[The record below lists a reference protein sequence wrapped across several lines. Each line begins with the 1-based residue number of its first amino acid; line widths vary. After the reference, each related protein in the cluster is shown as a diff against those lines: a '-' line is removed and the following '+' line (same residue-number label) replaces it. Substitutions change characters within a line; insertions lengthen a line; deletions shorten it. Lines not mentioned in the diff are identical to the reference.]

1 MSDDDRRVRRTRSAL
16 QAALLGLLADRS
28 YTEITI
34 SEVIERADVG
44 RSTFYAHYRDKDD
57 LFADAID
64 VLRTDLASVDAPPGP
79 GRLSFSLPF
88 LEHLDV
94 NRALARTTLSSSADS
109 PMMRDIERMLVGQ
122 VRAELRTWAPEAPA
136 SLIGQA
142 AAAAVGAFLALVEQ
156 WLARAPAAEPRAVDV
171 LFQGLVVPGLTATL
185 AEASAQRLGC
195 AAASGRSP
203 AR

>member
-16 QAALLGLLADRS
+16 HAALLGLLAERS
-28 YTEITI
+28 YTEITV

-64 VLRTDLASVDAPPGP
+64 VLRTDLMSVDAHPGP

-94 NRALARTTLSSSADS
+94 NRAIARTTLSSSADS
-109 PMMRDIERMLVGQ
+109 PMMRDIERMLLIQ
-122 VRAELRTWAPEAPA
+122 TRAELRTWAPNAPA

-156 WLARAPAAEPRAVDV
+156 WLAGASAAEPRAIDT
-171 LFQGLVVPGLTATL
+171 LFQSLVVPGITATL
-185 AEASAQRLGC
+185 AEAGAVSGSARPP
-195 AAASGRSP
+195 AAAAP
-203 AR
+203 